1 MIAER
6 LPVIEYPTPRAAFFP
21 VRISRRLHRP
31 K

>member
-1 MIAER
+1 MAER
-6 LPVIEYPTPRAAFFP
+6 LPVIEYPTAPRCFFS